1 MEENKGEV
9 YKTLRKNAGLS
20 QEDVATDNMFIQR
33 NTLSSYE
40 NGNKTPDPED
50 IVTMSRAYQ
59 NKRLC
64 HWYCAEECVVGKE
77 VELLHIDPLHSEDF
91 GQVMMTIHS
100 AIRHLKDLNLD
111 ELIDIAKDGII
122 EENELDTYD
131 NIKKNLSELAQ
142 AYGSLLRIEEDD
154 VEGKIIHRKK

>member
-1 MEENKGEV
+1 
-9 YKTLRKNAGLS
+9 
-20 QEDVATDNMFIQR
+20 MFIQR

-50 IVTMSRAYQ
+50 IVIMSRAYK

-77 VELLHIDPLHSEDF
+77 IKLLGIDPLHSEDF

-122 EENELDTYD
+122 EESELDTY
-131 NIKKNLSELAQ
+131 NTIKSNLEELAK
-142 AYGSLLRIEEDD
+142 AYGALLRIEEDD
-154 VEGKIIHRKK
+154 IDGKIIYKKDTEK